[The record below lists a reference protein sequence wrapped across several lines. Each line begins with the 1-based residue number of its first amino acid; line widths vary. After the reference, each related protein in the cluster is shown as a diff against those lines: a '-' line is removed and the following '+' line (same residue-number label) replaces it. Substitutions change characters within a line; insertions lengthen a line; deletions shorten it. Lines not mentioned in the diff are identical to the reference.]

1 MCLLRISCKCV
12 WWIVIE
18 CFFFFCHL
26 LILFYSRQCF
36 QQALSWTWIR
46 LHLTSPVWHQL
57 HHLPSNL
64 HYICWRFMPLCS
76 PALTSD
82 IDDFNLFISVLFAQ
96 CCISENFG
104 ELLLCFVH
112 SSLCYDFSHNS
123 WFEVFVLEH
132 IWNIFFLIHYIK
144 FCFQTY
150 IPYIKSYAMA
160 NNSIPTPTNP

>member
-1 MCLLRISCKCV
+1 MDKATFDITRLTSAASSSVQPSL
-12 WWIVIE
+12 
-18 CFFFFCHL
+18 HL
-26 LILFYSRQCF
+26 LEVHCLC
-36 QQALSWTWIR
+36 ALLLS
-46 LHLTSPVWHQL
+46 HQ
-57 HHLPSNL
+57 
-64 HYICWRFMPLCS
+64 
-76 PALTSD
+76 
-82 IDDFNLFISVLFAQ
+82 IDDFNFFISVLFAQ

-150 IPYIKSYAMA
+150 LPYIKSYAMA